1 MQRRRVLGAALLAA
15 ALTLPAPAWALSARI
30 SGIEGEAADNIENY
44 LAALD
49 GEQYSP
55 ARLES
60 EVRRRAAE
68 ALRPFGYYEPEFELS
83 LVGEPVTRVEI
94 AVTPGPQVVVRRLA
108 ISVRGAAG
116 QDAAFEE
123 VLASHGLAEGE
134 PLRHA
139 PYDRLR
145 NRLAGLALERGYFDS
160 YFRDRRLEVRPWEQS
175 AHITLNFDSG
185 PRYRF
190 GEVDIQGSH
199 IRLDRL
205 ERMLNFA
212 PGDPY
217 LAGDLSEYTQRLGQ
231 SGWFGSVSV
240 RPRLP
245 GEEGGAR
252 PDGPEEVPVSVQ
264 LTPADRHQFE
274 VALGYAT
281 DVGPRTRFA
290 WNQPWIN
297 SRGHSLNHDL
307 FISQPEQRFSG
318 EYRLPL
324 ADPLRDNYRLQ
335 YGLRHR
341 DQDDTRSLESSVEIA
356 RQWRFDNHWVQ
367 SLYLRS
373 SFEDFTQG
381 GEAERVWLLYPG
393 ISWSRTRTRN
403 PRFPT
408 WGDRQ
413 RLAFEYSDTSWG
425 SSASFFRTTL
435 DSQWIRMWGDNTR
448 LIGRTGAGLIETN
461 DFDKIPPSLRFFTG
475 GDRSV
480 RGYGYESLAPRNEE
494 GRLRGGRQ
502 LFTASAEVQRRV
514 TGNWWAAAFVDTGD
528 AFDDWW
534 PDQLKTGAGLGVRW
548 VSPVGPIRLDIAHP
562 FDDEENAWRLHFA
575 IGPEF

>member
-1 MQRRRVLGAALLAA
+1 MALS
-15 ALTLPAPAWALSARI
+15 LPASAWALSARV

-44 LAALD
+44 LAGLE

-55 ARLES
+55 ARLEA
-60 EVRRRAAE
+60 EARRRAAE
-68 ALRPFGYYEPEFELS
+68 ALRPFGYYEPQFELS
-83 LVGEPVTRVEI
+83 LVGEPVTRVDI
-94 AVTPGPQVVVRRLA
+94 VVTPGPQVVVRRLA
-108 ISVRGAAG
+108 ISVRGEAG
-116 QDAAFEE
+116 GDEAFEE
-123 VLASHGLAEGE
+123 VLAAHGLAEGE

-175 AHITLNFDSG
+175 AHITLTFDSG

-231 SGWFGSVSV
+231 SGWFESVSV

-245 GEEGGAR
+245 GEEGGAS
-252 PDGPEEVPVSVQ
+252 PDGPEEVPVSVH

-274 VALGYAT
+274 VAVGYAT
-281 DVGPRTRFA
+281 DVGPRTYFS

-307 FISQPEQRFSG
+307 FISGPEQRFTG

-341 DQDDTRSLESSVEIA
+341 DQDDTRSLESSVELA
-356 RQWRFDNHWVQ
+356 RQWRFENDWVQ

-381 GEAERVWLLYPG
+381 GEAEQVWLLYPG

-413 RLAFEYSDTSWG
+413 RIAFEYSDTSWG
-425 SSASFFRTTL
+425 SSASFFRSTL
-435 DSQWIRMWGDNTR
+435 DSQWIRMWGENTR
-448 LIGRTGAGLIETN
+448 LIGRTGVGVIETS

-480 RGYGYESLAPRNEE
+480 RGYGYESLAPRNDE

-502 LFTASAEVQRRV
+502 RFTASGEVQRRV

-534 PDQLKTGAGLGVRW
+534 PETLNTGAGLGIRW